1 MQIEELAA
9 RARLRGRLL
18 ARAFRLV
25 WASAPGWTTASLVLV
40 AAQGLLPLA
49 TLYLIKLLVDALAAA
64 FHGIVSPASG
74 AGAGAGTAGAS
85 GSAGPVLWI
94 LAAAGAVAILEV
106 VARSLAAYVAEAQ
119 TETVTDHLSD
129 VIHEKSAALDLS
141 YFEDPHYHDMLH
153 RAQEEAGWR
162 PTYLVNSM
170 LQAAQAS
177 LSLVALASL
186 LLSLNWAVG
195 LVLFLASVPAA
206 ALRVH
211 YAGQL
216 YLWRRNTTADAR
228 LTWYLHALLT
238 DAHYAKELRMLDL
251 GAVLTRRFRDLRAR
265 MRRER
270 LEISRRRSTADS
282 FAQGGATL
290 AIFATYAF
298 LAVGTVRGAI
308 TVGGFVLY
316 YQAFQR
322 GQGWL
327 RDALNNLANL
337 YEGSLFLGD
346 LFDFLDLKPAAG
358 SGQLAAG
365 SARVPPKLPATPDR
379 LATSHQPLATSHE
392 PLATSHQPLATSH
405 QPLAT
410 SHQPLAASHQPLAT
424 SHQPSALRPPPAA
437 DVAIVFDRVSYVYPG
452 SAHKALDDVSF
463 AIPAGQ
469 HVALAG
475 ENGSGKTTVVKLLC
489 GLYRPT
495 EGRILVDG
503 LDVQEWDP
511 ARLRKRITVMFQDYA
526 RYQLTAR
533 ENIGFG
539 DLDVMDDVPRI
550 RAAAGRAGADSVVEA
565 LPHGYE
571 TRLGKW
577 FEEGVELSTGDWQRV
592 ALARAFLRD
601 AAIVVLDEPTSSLDA
616 KVEHEVFGRLRQ
628 LARDRTAIFIS
639 HRMST
644 ARLADC
650 IYVLANGRVVES
662 GTHDE
667 LDARGGAYSTL
678 FRLQAESYR

>member
-1 MQIEELAA
+1 MRGADAAVPRPAGAHARRAA
-9 RARLRGRLL
+9 RDL
-18 ARAFRLV
+18 APALDRRLV
-25 WASAPGWTTASLVLV
+25 
-40 AAQGLLPLA
+40 
-49 TLYLIKLLVDALAAA
+49 
-64 FHGIVSPASG
+64 
-74 AGAGAGTAGAS
+74 
-85 GSAGPVLWI
+85 
-94 LAAAGAVAILEV
+94 
-106 VARSLAAYVAEAQ
+106 
-119 TETVTDHLSD
+119 
-129 VIHEKSAALDLS
+129 
-141 YFEDPHYHDMLH
+141 
-153 RAQEEAGWR
+153 
-162 PTYLVNSM
+162 
-170 LQAAQAS
+170 
-177 LSLVALASL
+177 
-186 LLSLNWAVG
+186 
-195 LVLFLASVPAA
+195 
-206 ALRVH
+206 
-211 YAGQL
+211 
-216 YLWRRNTTADAR
+216 
-228 LTWYLHALLT
+228 
-238 DAHYAKELRMLDL
+238 
-251 GAVLTRRFRDLRAR
+251 
-265 MRRER
+265 
-270 LEISRRRSTADS
+270 
-282 FAQGGATL
+282 AQGGATL

-298 LAVGTVRGAI
+298 LAVGTLRGAI

-337 YEGSLFLGD
+337 YEGSLFLGN
-346 LFDFLDLKPAAG
+346 LFDFLDLKVSEGAFR
-358 SGQLAAG
+358 L
-365 SARVPPKLPATPDR
+365 PPTPVDLPA
-379 LATSHQPLATSHE
+379 
-392 PLATSHQPLATSH
+392 
-405 QPLAT
+405 
-410 SHQPLAASHQPLAT
+410 
-424 SHQPSALRPPPAA
+424 SALGPPPAA
-437 DVAIVFDRVSYVYPG
+437 EGAIVFDRVSYVYPG
-452 SAHKALDDVSF
+452 STHKALDDVSF

-503 LDVQEWDP
+503 ADMQEWDP
-511 ARLRKRITVMFQDYA
+511 ANLRKRITVMFQDYA

-539 DLDVMDDVPRI
+539 DLEWMGDEPRI

-667 LDARGGAYSTL
+667 LEARGGAYSTL

>member
-1 MQIEELAA
+1 MTPDHEFGKGAKIRRSSALVILMHIQELTA

-64 FHGIVSPASG
+64 FHGVLSPQSG
-74 AGAGAGTAGAS
+74 AGAAASAAGAPA
-85 GSAGPVLWI
+85 SAGPVLWI
-94 LAAAGAVAILEV
+94 LAAAGAVAVLEV

-195 LVLFLASVPAA
+195 LVLFLASAPAA

-216 YLWRRNTTADAR
+216 YLWRRKTTADAR

-251 GAVLTRRFRDLRAR
+251 GAVLTRRFRDLRTR
-265 MRRER
+265 MRGER
-270 LEISRRRSTADS
+270 LEISRRRSTTDS
-282 FAQGGATL
+282 VAQGGATL

-346 LFDFLDLKPAAG
+346 LFDFLDLEPAGTAQPDVSASEGAG
-358 SGQLAAG
+358 RRTEGGPAEEAVVDVLAAG
-365 SARVPPKLPATPDR
+365 SVIRPESRAQSPEPDVTREPAI
-379 LATSHQPLATSHE
+379 AFE
-392 PLATSHQPLATSH
+392 
-405 QPLAT
+405 
-410 SHQPLAASHQPLAT
+410 
-424 SHQPSALRPPPAA
+424 
-437 DVAIVFDRVSYVYPG
+437 RVSYVYPG
-452 SAHKALDDVSF
+452 STHKALDDVSF

-503 LDVQEWDP
+503 VDLCEWDP
-511 ARLRKRITVMFQDYA
+511 AALRKRITVMFQDYA

-539 DLDVMDDVPRI
+539 DLDALADAPRI
-550 RAAAGRAGADSVVEA
+550 RAAARQAGADTVVEA

-662 GTHDE
+662 GTHDQ

>member
-1 MQIEELAA
+1 MTPDRACGKGAKIRRSSALVILMHIQELTA

-64 FHGIVSPASG
+64 FHGVLSPQSG
-74 AGAGAGTAGAS
+74 AGAAASAAGAPA
-85 GSAGPVLWI
+85 SASPVLWI
-94 LAAAGAVAILEV
+94 LAAAGAVAVLEV

-195 LVLFLASVPAA
+195 LVLFLASAPAA

-216 YLWRRNTTADAR
+216 YLWRRKTTADAR

-251 GAVLTRRFRDLRAR
+251 GAVLTRRFRDLRTR
-265 MRRER
+265 MRGER
-270 LEISRRRSTADS
+270 LEISRRRSTTDS
-282 FAQGGATL
+282 VAQGGATL

-346 LFDFLDLKPAAG
+346 LFDFLDLEPAGTAQPDVSASEGAG
-358 SGQLAAG
+358 RRTEGGPAEEAVVDVLAAG
-365 SARVPPKLPATPDR
+365 SVIRPESRAQSPEPDVTREPAI
-379 LATSHQPLATSHE
+379 AFE
-392 PLATSHQPLATSH
+392 
-405 QPLAT
+405 
-410 SHQPLAASHQPLAT
+410 
-424 SHQPSALRPPPAA
+424 
-437 DVAIVFDRVSYVYPG
+437 RVSYVYPG
-452 SAHKALDDVSF
+452 STHKALDDVSF

-503 LDVQEWDP
+503 VDLCEWDP
-511 ARLRKRITVMFQDYA
+511 AALRKRITVMFQDYA

-539 DLDVMDDVPRI
+539 DLDALADAPRI
-550 RAAAGRAGADSVVEA
+550 RAAARQAGADTVVEA

-662 GTHDE
+662 GTHDQ